1 MIGNAIKFTYT
12 GEIAVNLEFN
22 SVTRILS
29 TYVRDTG
36 LGIKAKDLSKLF
48 KFFGQATNTRDIN
61 RGGMGLGL
69 TISKMMVEQLGGT
82 IDVESQ
88 TGVGSSFF
96 FTLPLLED
104 APINDGIVPGSLSKD
119 EIPLIQI

>member
-48 KFFGQATNTRDIN
+48 KFFG
-61 RGGMGLGL
+61 
-69 TISKMMVEQLGGT
+69 
-82 IDVESQ
+82 
-88 TGVGSSFF
+88 
-96 FTLPLLED
+96 
-104 APINDGIVPGSLSKD
+104 
-119 EIPLIQI
+119 